1 MMNRV
6 NLEKI
11 FMDINLMIRSV
22 RRRLVCIVAA
32 IAVLG
37 AGHISFFAQSV
48 SALEGSGLEN
58 DSDSIAVS
66 IETVT
71 DYSDHWA
78 HEYIDYVI
86 ENGYMM
92 CVSEDDEGKV
102 VCGDNEP
109 SSSDGAVY
117 TCFEPDTPMTRAMFV
132 ESLAKVAGVSFVGE
146 NLGSSLS
153 ESEEENSDV
162 DIDIDS
168 EKEWGIYINK
178 ESVYEPDLEALAAE
192 FDDIDGTES
201 YAPAAAWAVENGI
214 INGTGSSFSP
224 DGVMNRQTLAV
235 IMHRAADILGLN
247 LEEDWSVIIDYNDLD
262 EVSDW
267 AVEGIAYCKM
277 TGLMN
282 GGSDGCFAPKRE
294 ITRAESAAVIV
305 RLLEHMNE
313 NSGYTQKV

>member
-1 MMNRV
+1 
-6 NLEKI
+6 
-11 FMDINLMIRSV
+11 MDINLMIRSAC
-22 RRRLVCIVAA
+22 RKSVCIAAA
-32 IAVLG
+32 IAVLA
-37 AGHISFFAQSV
+37 AGQIFFSVQNV

-58 DSDSIAVS
+58 DSDSSAVS
-66 IETVT
+66 IETVA
-71 DYSDHWA
+71 DYSEHWA
-78 HEYIDYVI
+78 REYIDYVL
-86 ENGYMM
+86 ENGYMT
-92 CVSEDDEGKV
+92 CVSWD
-102 VCGDNEP
+102 
-109 SSSDGAVY
+109 A
-117 TCFEPDTPMTRAMFV
+117 PMTRAMFV
-132 ESLAKVAGVSFVGE
+132 ESLAKVAGVSFSGE

-153 ESEEENSDV
+153 ESEEENSDADA

-168 EKEWGIYINK
+168 ENEWGIYINK

-192 FDDIDGTES
+192 FDDMDGTEP

-247 LEEDWSVIIDYNDLD
+247 LEEDWSVMIDYNDLD

-282 GGSDGCFAPKRE
+282 GDSDGCFAPKRE
-294 ITRAESAAVIV
+294 ITCAEGAAVIV

-313 NSGYTQKV
+313 KQ